1 MKNYYKVLGV
11 PESANEKQIHAAYR
25 TLAKRYHP
33 DINNGNAD
41 NFKIIVEAYEILKD
55 PRKKE
60 AYDIQLSVGGLSERK
75 TMIESIFNGYLMSI
89 SAGILFLYS
98 ALLFVIGVVLFDRS
112 MIIMFLALIVLVVGV
127 YLKFKSLN
135 Q

>member
-11 PESANEKQIHAAYR
+11 SESANEKQIHSAYR
-25 TLAKRYHP
+25 TLAKKYHP
-33 DINNGNAD
+33 DINNGNED

-60 AYDIQLSVGGLSERK
+60 AYDNQLAVGGLSEKK

-98 ALLFVIGVVLFDRS
+98 ALLFVIGIVLFDRS
-112 MIIMFLALIVLVVGV
+112 MIIIFFALIFLVVGV
-127 YLKFKSLN
+127 FLKFKSFN

>member
-11 PESANEKQIHAAYR
+11 PEHASEKQIHSAYR
-25 TLAKRYHP
+25 SLAKKYHP

-41 NFKIIVEAYEILKD
+41 IFKNIVEAYEILKD

-60 AYDIQLSVGGLSERK
+60 DYDNHFAVGGLSEKK
-75 TMIESIFNGYLMSI
+75 TMIESMFNGYLMSI
-89 SAGILFLYS
+89 SAGVLFLYS
-98 ALLFVIGVVLFDRS
+98 ALLFVIAILLFDRS
-112 MIIMFLALIVLVVGV
+112 MIIIFLSLIILSVGI
-127 YLKFKSLN
+127 YLKFKSFN

>member
-11 PESANEKQIHAAYR
+11 PESANEKQIHSAYR
-25 TLAKRYHP
+25 TLAKKYHP
-33 DINNGNAD
+33 DINNGNED

-60 AYDIQLSVGGLSERK
+60 AYDNQLAVGGLSGK
-75 TMIESIFNGYLMSI
+75 
-89 SAGILFLYS
+89 
-98 ALLFVIGVVLFDRS
+98 
-112 MIIMFLALIVLVVGV
+112 
-127 YLKFKSLN
+127 K

>member
-11 PESANEKQIHAAYR
+11 PENANEKQIHSAYR
-25 TLAKRYHP
+25 SLAKKHHP

-41 NFKIIVEAYEILKD
+41 IFKNIVEAYDILKD

-60 AYDIQLSVGGLSERK
+60 EYDNQLAVGGLSGKK
-75 TMIESIFNGYLMSI
+75 TMIESMFSGYLMSI
-89 SAGILFLYS
+89 SAGVLFLYS
-98 ALLFVIGVVLFDRS
+98 ALLFVISILLFDRS
-112 MIIMFLALIVLVVGV
+112 MIIIIFALIVFVIGV
-127 YLKFKSLN
+127 FLKFKSFN

>member
-11 PESANEKQIHAAYR
+11 PESANEKQIHSAYR
-25 TLAKRYHP
+25 TLAKKYHP

-41 NFKIIVEAYEILKD
+41 NFKIILEAFEILKD

-60 AYDIQLSVGGLSERK
+60 AYDTQLSVSGLSEK
-75 TMIESIFNGYLMSI
+75 
-89 SAGILFLYS
+89 
-98 ALLFVIGVVLFDRS
+98 
-112 MIIMFLALIVLVVGV
+112 
-127 YLKFKSLN
+127 K